1 MDMERFE
8 ELIRTFREIFEIEL
22 FKLGEISITLMA
34 VIELIL
40 VIGVFF
46 FISKLVRRFFQRRI
60 LPRFRLADGAQF
72 IILRLLHYILVVI
85 GILLAINIVGI
96 QLTSLTVIFGLMGVG
111 IAFGLQNITSNFI
124 SGIILLFERPINVG
138 DYIEV
143 GDFRGRVTSIN
154 MRATTIVTLENITL
168 IVPNSRF
175 IEDTVTNWSVGD
187 PKIKITIPVGVAYGS
202 DTELVTNLLLKA
214 ADDHPQVLSVPKP
227 QVLFKDFG
235 NSSLNFELRVWI
247 PDPMIR
253 LGVISDLNYAIDAAF
268 RENGVTIPFPQQD
281 VHFFRET

>member
-1 MDMERFE
+1 MDMEKFE

-40 VIGVFF
+40 VIGAFL

-60 LPRFRLADGAQF
+60 LPRFKLADGAQF
-72 IILRLLHYILVVI
+72 IILRLLHYMLIVT

-96 QLTSLTVIFGLMGVG
+96 QLTSLAVIFGLMGVG
-111 IAFGLQNITSNFI
+111 IAFGLQNITSNFV

-138 DYIEV
+138 DFIEV
-143 GDFRGRVTSIN
+143 GDSSGRVTSIN
-154 MRATTIVTLENITL
+154 MRSTTIVTLDNITL

-187 PKIKITIPVGVAYGS
+187 PKIRITVPVGVAYGS
-202 DTELVTNLLLKA
+202 DTELVTHLLLKA
-214 ADDHPQVLSVPKP
+214 AEDHPQVLSNPSSR
-227 QVLFKDFG
+227 VLFKGFG
-235 NSSLNFELRVWI
+235 DSSLNFELRIWI
-247 PDPMIR
+247 LDPMSR
-253 LGVISDLNYAIDAAF
+253 FGVISDLNYAIDAAF
-268 RENGVTIPFPQQD
+268 RENGITIPFPQRD
-281 VHFFRET
+281 VHFFRKT